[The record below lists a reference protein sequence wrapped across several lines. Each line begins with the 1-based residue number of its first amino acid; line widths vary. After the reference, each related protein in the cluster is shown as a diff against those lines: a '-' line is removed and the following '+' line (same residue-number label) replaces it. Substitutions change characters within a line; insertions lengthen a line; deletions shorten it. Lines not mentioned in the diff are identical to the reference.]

1 MNVAN
6 EVSTILTEV
15 ESLRSEVRI
24 LRENKIVTDFEMDQL
39 RRRCTI
45 SDGKTERLIASNAS
59 LKTLLDRVG
68 ADLVAGLQRHNI
80 ETGDVIGIAEE
91 PRLIERAAE

>member
-1 MNVAN
+1 MPA
-6 EVSTILTEV
+6 
-15 ESLRSEVRI
+15 
-24 LRENKIVTDFEMDQL
+24 
-39 RRRCTI
+39 
-45 SDGKTERLIASNAS
+45 

-68 ADLVAGLQRHNI
+68 ADLVSGLQRHNI